1 MIKKYLDIFGG
12 ISCLSYTKGWGIL
25 ELNQEK
31 GMAETNSRAIEGDDS
46 FTRSAGKQLALY
58 ALYAVISLS
67 VLVYILSL
75 AAAQFGSNSTG
86 QAIDVEN
93 NAVTI
98 TLRAEPP
105 QLDQGRSTD
114 ASSFVVLAHA
124 FEGLIAYDEEARLT
138 PGVAERWE
146 IRADGATFWLR
157 EDAKWSDGVPV
168 TAHDFEFAWRRV
180 VDPAT
185 ASQYAFIFYSIKNAE
200 AVNTGELPKEMLG
213 VRAVSDRQLEVVFEQ
228 PTPYFDKLV
237 AFITFLPV
245 REDFYNSTNG
255 RYGADADEMIYNGPY
270 MITDWVHSA
279 SMVWKK
285 NPYYWSDK
293 RGFLDEIR
301 VAYITSDTNAKL
313 NLFKDGQIVETE
325 LLSPMLPGA
334 MAERWQIDRI
344 MDGTVF
350 FFEFNHRPGRVTDNL
365 NFRKALMYAHES
377 SELVYKALKEASY
390 LPAVSLFP
398 VWIQGVNGPFR
409 EEYPPPEHHMDL
421 EKARHHLELAK
432 QELGVDEFPPIVMLS
447 GDTPVSLVASAYY
460 QELFRKRL
468 GLEIR
473 IDAQIFKQRLAKM
486 TSGDFD
492 IVLAGWGP
500 DYDDALTF
508 GDFFA
513 SWNLNNRG
521 RYNSPEMDSYIRTAQ
536 SSLDPKERMDAFG
549 NIQQLVY
556 DDVAMLPMYERGWS
570 FVVDPRL
577 KGFRRRSVGPEVD
590 YNYAYID
597 VSSD

>member
-1 MIKKYLDIFGG
+1 
-12 ISCLSYTKGWGIL
+12 
-25 ELNQEK
+25 
-31 GMAETNSRAIEGDDS
+31 MAETNSRVIESDDS

-58 ALYAVISLS
+58 ALYAVVGLIL
-67 VLVYILSL
+67 LVYILSV
-75 AAAQFGSNSTG
+75 AAGRTGSNSAG

-93 NAVTI
+93 NSVTI
-98 TLRAEPP
+98 TLGEEPP
-105 QLDQGRSTD
+105 QLDPGRSTD
-114 ASSFVVLAHA
+114 ASSFVVLAHV

-146 IRADGATFWLR
+146 IREDGATFWLR
-157 EDAKWSDGVPV
+157 EDAMWSDGVPV
-168 TAHDFEFAWRRV
+168 TAYDFEFAWRRV

-185 ASQYAFIFYSIKNAE
+185 ASEYSFIFYSIKNAE
-200 AVNTGELPKEMLG
+200 AINTGELPKEMLG
-213 VRAVSDRQLEVVFEQ
+213 VRAVNDRQLEVEFEQ

-237 AFITFLPV
+237 AFNTFSPV
-245 REDFYNSTNG
+245 REDFFNSTNG
-255 RYGADADEMIYNGPY
+255 RFGADADELIYNGPY
-270 MITDWVHSA
+270 MVTEWVHSA
-279 SMVWKK
+279 SMLWKK
-285 NPYYWSDK
+285 NPYYWNEN

-301 VAYITSDTNAKL
+301 TAYITNDTNAKL
-313 NLFKDGQIVETE
+313 NLFKDGQIVETS
-325 LLSPMLPGA
+325 LSSPMLPGA
-334 MAERWQIDRI
+334 MAERWQIDRV

-350 FFEFNHRPGRVTDNL
+350 FFEFNHREGRITDNL
-365 NFRKALMYAHES
+365 DFRKAMMYAQES

-398 VWIQGVNGPFR
+398 VWIQGLNGPFR

-432 QELGVDEFPPIVMLS
+432 QALGLDEFPPIVLLA
-447 GDTPVSLVASAYY
+447 GDTPISHVASAYY

-500 DYDDALTF
+500 DYDDPLTY
-508 GDFFA
+508 GDLFS

-521 RYNSPEMDSYIRTAQ
+521 RYNSPEMDSYVRTVQ
-536 SSLDPKERMDAFG
+536 SSLDPQERMDIFG
-549 NIQQLVY
+549 KIQQLVY
-556 DDVAMLPMYERGWS
+556 DDVVILPMYERGVS
-570 FVVDPRL
+570 YVVDSRL

-590 YNYAYID
+590 YNFAYID
-597 VSSD
+597 VPSD

>member
-1 MIKKYLDIFGG
+1 MVDNSKPIIIK
-12 ISCLSYTKGWGIL
+12 S
-25 ELNQEK
+25 
-31 GMAETNSRAIEGDDS
+31 DDD

-58 ALYAVISLS
+58 ALYAVVFLS
-67 VLVYILSL
+67 VFFYLLSV
-75 AAAQFGSNSTG
+75 AAGHTGSSAVS
-86 QAIDVEN
+86 QAVDVEN
-93 NAVTI
+93 NAITI
-98 TLRAEPP
+98 ALREEPP
-105 QLDQGRSTD
+105 QLDPGRSTD
-114 ASSFVVLAHA
+114 ASSFVVLAHV
-124 FEGLIAYDEEARLT
+124 FEGLIAYDEEAQLT

-157 EDAKWSDGVPV
+157 EDALWSDGVPV
-168 TAHDFEFAWRRV
+168 TAHDFVFAWRRV

-185 ASQYAFIFYSIKNAE
+185 AAEYSFIFYSIKNAE
-200 AVNTGELPKEMLG
+200 AINSGKLPKEMLG
-213 VRAVSDRQLEVVFEQ
+213 VRAVNDRQLEVEFEF

-237 AFITFLPV
+237 AFNTFIPV
-245 REDFYNSTNG
+245 REDFFNSTNG
-255 RYGADADEMIYNGPY
+255 RFGADADELIYNGPY
-270 MITDWVHSA
+270 MVTEWVHSA
-279 SMVWKK
+279 SMLWKK

-293 RGFLDEIR
+293 RGFVDEIR
-301 VAYITSDTNAKL
+301 VGYITNDSNAKL
-313 NLFKDGQIVETE
+313 NLFKDGQIIDTHLE
-325 LLSPMLPGA
+325 SNMLPSA

-350 FFEFNHRPGRVTDNL
+350 FFEFNHRPGRITDNL
-365 NFRKALMYAHES
+365 NFRKAMLYAQES

-421 EKARHHLELAK
+421 DKAKHHLDLAK
-432 QELGVDEFPPIVMLS
+432 QELGLTELPPIVLLS
-447 GDTPVSLVASAYY
+447 GDTPVSQVAAAYY
-460 QELFRKRL
+460 QELYRKRL

-473 IDAQIFKQRLAKM
+473 IDTQIFKQRLAKM

-500 DYDDALTF
+500 DYDDPLTF

-521 RYNSPEMDSYIRTAQ
+521 RYNSPEMDSYVRIAQ
-536 SSLDPKERMDAFG
+536 TSLDKKERMDAFG
-549 NIQQLVY
+549 KIQQLVH
-556 DDVAMLPMYERGWS
+556 DEVTILPMYERGWS
-570 FVVDPRL
+570 FVVHPQV
-577 KGFRRRSVGPEVD
+577 KGLRRRSVGPEVD
-590 YNYAYID
+590 YNYVYID